1 MAHDP
6 LNQAGSPALDDTPRA
21 AATPHAHGE
30 PPESSG
36 SDNDTDDGHR
46 RNMRTTRE
54 KLRATPVPRPAD
66 AMPSTEREEGE
77 SRAALALGQSG
88 RGGDRLRAT
97 PVPRPADASV
107 PAAGDGAPGHGAG
120 DGAVV
125 VVREAGGIPVC
136 R

>member
-46 RNMRTTRE
+46 RNMH
-54 KLRATPVPRPAD
+54 
-66 AMPSTEREEGE
+66 MHQCQWQ
-77 SRAALALGQSG
+77 LALPMPVATGIASHKRGFWG
-88 RGGDRLRAT
+88 RHSARRA
-97 PVPRPADASV
+97 
-107 PAAGDGAPGHGAG
+107 
-120 DGAVV
+120 
-125 VVREAGGIPVC
+125 
-136 R
+136 